1 MHASSGT
8 TGKPTVVAYTAGDL
22 DLFARNDRL
31 TPPVQPR
38 LIADRP
44 AMGADGLVA
53 AAELLLLDPLSLI
66 QLKGLQ

>member
-1 MHASSGT
+1 MSEAIAAIQAISG
-8 TGKPTVVAYTAGDL
+8 VIAVDL

-31 TPPVQPR
+31 IPPVQSR

-53 AAELLLLDPLSLI
+53 AAELLTLDPTSLVY
-66 QLKGLQ
+66 LTGLQ